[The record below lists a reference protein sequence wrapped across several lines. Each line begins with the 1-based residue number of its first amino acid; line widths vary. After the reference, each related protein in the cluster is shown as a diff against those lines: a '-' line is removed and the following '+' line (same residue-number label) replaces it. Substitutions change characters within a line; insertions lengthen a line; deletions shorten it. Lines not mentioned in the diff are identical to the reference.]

1 MESLNYH
8 HLRYF
13 WAAAREG
20 SVTRASER
28 LNISQPAVSAQIRDL
43 EQALGEK
50 LFTRSGRS
58 IALTETGRVVY
69 RYAEDIFGLG
79 AEMLQTLKGRPTGR
93 PARLRVGIANA
104 IPKLIAHRLLEP
116 AFALPEPVRVQ
127 CMEDRPERLLAELAI
142 HGLDVVLADAPAGPT
157 VKVKAYSH
165 VLGECGVSI
174 FGAERLATVRRR
186 GFPRSLDGAP
196 FLLPTPDAALRR
208 LLDPW
213 FESHGIRPDIVGEF
227 DDSALLKVFGQSGAG
242 LFAVPSAIEAEVRR
256 QYGVRLVGRVDV
268 RERFYAIT
276 VEKKLE
282 HPAVVAIAEAAR
294 RKIFIEP
301 RGRQP
306 RGGGR

>member
-1 MESLNYH
+1 MYPPVMESLNYH

-20 SVTRASER
+20 SVTRASEK
-28 LNISQPAVSAQIRDL
+28 LHISQPAVSAQIRDL

-58 IALTETGRVVY
+58 IALTEAGRLVY

-79 AEMLQTLKGRPTGR
+79 AELLETLKGRPTGR

-104 IPKLIAHRLLEP
+104 IPKLIAHRLLAP
-116 AFALPEPVRVQ
+116 AFALPEPVRVL
-127 CMEDRPERLLAELAI
+127 CLEDSPERLLAELAI

-165 VLGECGVSI
+165 LLGECGVSV
-174 FGAERLATVRRR
+174 FGVERLTKGRRR

-208 LLDPW
+208 LLDQW
-213 FESHGIRPDIVGEF
+213 FEAQGIRPDIVGEF

-242 LFAVPSAIEAEVRR
+242 LFAAPSAIEAAVRR

-268 RERFYAIT
+268 IERFYAIT
-276 VEKKLE
+276 VERKLK

-294 RKIFIEP
+294 REIFA
-301 RGRQP
+301 
-306 RGGGR
+306 

>member
-1 MESLNYH
+1 MYPPVMESLNYH

-20 SVTRASER
+20 SVTRASEK
-28 LNISQPAVSAQIRDL
+28 LHISQPAVSAQIRDL

-58 IALTETGRVVY
+58 IALTEAGRVVY

-79 AEMLQTLKGRPTGR
+79 AELLETLKGRPTGR
-93 PARLRVGIANA
+93 PARLRVGIANG

-127 CMEDRPERLLAELAI
+127 CLEDSPDRLLAELAI
-142 HGLDVVLADAPAGPT
+142 HGLDLVLADAPAGPT
-157 VKVKAYSH
+157 VKLKAYSH
-165 VLGECGVSI
+165 LLGECGVSV
-174 FGAERLATVRRR
+174 FGVERLAKARRR
-186 GFPRSLDGAP
+186 RFPRSLDGAP

-208 LLDPW
+208 LLDQW
-213 FESHGIRPDIVGEF
+213 FEAQGIRPDIVGEF

-256 QYGVRLVGRVDV
+256 QYGVRLVGRVEV
-268 RERFYAIT
+268 LERFYAIT
-276 VEKKLE
+276 VERKLK

-294 RKIFIEP
+294 REIFV
-301 RGRQP
+301 
-306 RGGGR
+306 